1 MIVGVCFTYHLTF
14 KTVKEG
20 KTLGPHWILGI
31 SSNTKLCILTV
42 LREYLHRTK
51 DVGKGQRQL
60 LLSYQ
65 KPHHPIR
72 KKHSCPVGER
82 HSPESRWGHSAF
94 QCTQHSI
101 CLHFCSSLQRITHW
115 CHHESCWLVRGLPID
130 VIMKAAG
137 WSAASTFTWFYEKTP
152 VLNLGQILLD
162 AYRQKK
168 WCKYNL
174 KQLGLSNV
182 H

>member
-51 DVGKGQRQL
+51 DTRTGQRQL

-65 KPHHPIR
+65 KPHHPI
-72 KKHSCPVGER
+72 SNDTLA
-82 HSPESRWGHSAF
+82 RWVRD
-94 QCTQHSI
+94 T
-101 CLHFCSSLQRITHW
+101 LQRAGEGTLLFSAHSTRSA
-115 CHHESCWLVRGLPID
+115 CTSAAACRGLPID
-130 VIMKAAG
+130 VIMKAAS
-137 WSAASTFTWFYEKTP
+137 WSAASTFTQLYKKKRPQCWTRAK
-152 VLNLGQILLD
+152 LCWMLAGRRND
-162 AYRQKK
+162 A
-168 WCKYNL
+168 
-174 KQLGLSNV
+174 STT
-182 H
+182 